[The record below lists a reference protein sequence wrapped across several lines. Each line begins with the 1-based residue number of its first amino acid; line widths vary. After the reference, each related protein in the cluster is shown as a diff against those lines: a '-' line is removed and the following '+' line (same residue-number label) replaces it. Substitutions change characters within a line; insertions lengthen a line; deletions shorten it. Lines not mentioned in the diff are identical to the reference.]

1 MDDNAYLYGK
11 EVEVPEIPAD
21 IIMRRVELL
30 NDTLT
35 DLLSEPLLERDT
47 LKINR
52 VLKAITFWETI
63 NDTY

>member
-1 MDDNAYLYGK
+1 MDDNTYLYGK